1 MNSKAFLLFFA
12 LATGLWA
19 RQGLVETRDGNRFQ
33 GQIRLD
39 TSALIIADAK
49 RDLLARVELT
59 NLLELTFQTDVAEA
73 PEAAA
78 DETTAPSSGW
88 RNEDIGSVNVVGSA
102 SWNAGVLRVESSGTN
117 IAGDSDAFHFVYRRV
132 KGDSEIVTR
141 VLQVQPSA
149 PRAKAGV
156 MMRDGLSADCRNVLL
171 ALRPGRGGVFQWRA
185 ARGEATTR
193 QPPFHL
199 FLPSLIPPP

>member
-1 MNSKAFLLFFA
+1 MNFKAVLVFFA

-19 RQGLVETRDGNRFQ
+19 RQGLVETRDGKRFQ

-49 RDLLARVELT
+49 RDLLARVEAT
-59 NLLELTFQTDVAEA
+59 NFLELTFQADAAEA
-73 PEAAA
+73 PAPAADGA
-78 DETTAPSSGW
+78 DDDETTAPSSGW
-88 RNEDIGSVNVVGSA
+88 RSEDIGSVNLGGSA

-156 MMRDGLSADCRNVLL
+156 MMRDDLSADCRNVLL
-171 ALRPGRGGVFQWRA
+171 
-185 ARGEATTR
+185 
-193 QPPFHL
+193 
-199 FLPSLIPPP
+199 